1 MPPMSTSAP
10 QPEPNAAPA
19 PSRRGAGRIALLV
32 SGCILAL
39 LALGLLAGGVG
50 AVVID
55 LTQRDDDGYFTTPT
69 ERFTTS
75 TAALTHEG
83 VDIGDASEAPGW
95 IVDQIGAVRVVAT
108 PDDGRPLFVGIGPSD
123 AVARYLDGVAHDEVT
138 HVEFDPFRYRTRAVE
153 GGRSATPPA
162 EQTFWVASSTG
173 PGPQAMSW
181 DVRGGEWS
189 LVVMR
194 ASGAPG
200 IAADVQLGADADWVL
215 WVGLVLIAASLLVGA
230 GAVALIVAG
239 AHGATAG
246 PVTADVVA
254 DAAEAP
260 YPVRLDAALDPTL
273 SRGLWLIKWLLA
285 LPHVVLLVFLWAAF
299 AVVTIVA
306 FFAILITGRY
316 PQRLFAF
323 NVGVLRWTWR
333 VGWYAFAGLGTDR
346 YPPFSLAAEPDYPA
360 TLDVPYP
367 ERLSRGRVLVKS
379 WLLAIPHLI
388 VVGVFLGG
396 SWSTPAGSVVAWPGL
411 IGALTLFAV
420 VALLFS
426 GRYPRDLYRLVVG
439 LCRWTARVCAYVA
452 LMRDEYPPFRLDP

>member
-1 MPPMSTSAP
+1 MSTSAAE
-10 QPEPNAAPA
+10 PERHDMPTP
-19 PSRRGAGRIALLV
+19 PRRGAGRIVLLV
-32 SGCILAL
+32 CGCILAL
-39 LALGLLAGGVG
+39 VALGLLAGGVG

-55 LTQRDDDGYFTTPT
+55 LTQRDADGYFTTPT

-83 VDIGDASEAPGW
+83 VDIGDASEAPDW

-108 PDDGRPLFVGIGPSD
+108 PDDGSPLFVGIGPSD
-123 AVARYLDGVAHDEVT
+123 AVARYLGRVAHDEVT
-138 HVEFDPFRYRTRAVE
+138 HVEFDPFRYRTRAAD
-153 GGRSATPPA
+153 GDRRATPPA

-173 PGPQAMSW
+173 PGTRTLGW
-181 DVRGGEWS
+181 DVQGGAWS

-194 ASGAPG
+194 ADGSPG
-200 IAADVQLGADADWVL
+200 FAADVQLGADADWML
-215 WVGLVLIAASLLVGA
+215 WVGIVLVAAALLVGA
-230 GAVALIVAG
+230 GAAALIVAG
-239 AHGATAG
+239 ARGTGAASAAATDDA
-246 PVTADVVA
+246 AA
-254 DAAEAP
+254 DAASAP
-260 YPVRLDAALDPTL
+260 YPVQLDATLDQQL
-273 SRGLWLIKWLLA
+273 SRGLWLIKWLFA
-285 LPHVVLLVFLWAAF
+285 LPHVILLVFLWAAF

-316 PQRLFAF
+316 PHGLFAF

-360 TLDVPYP
+360 TLVVPYP

-379 WLLAIPHLI
+379 WLLAFPQLI

-396 SWSTPAGSVVAWPGL
+396 SWSTPAGSIVAWPGL

-426 GRYPRDLYRLVVG
+426 GRYPRDIYRLVVG
-439 LCRWTARVCAYVA
+439 LCRWTARVGAYVA